1 MFGCFSVCSIPVP
14 GLTHRGGGTEQ
25 LQWVLQLQV
34 LSGKSVAVWAAD
46 ATQGRVE
53 GCSPYVG
60 HVLQGCC
67 LHGACWWLG
76 LSQCIN
82 VPLLCFGSCRKLE
95 LHRSAFLVITEVGTL
110 TREPKRC
117 SVPFWFPR
125 RKRKALLSSL
135 FILFYFILFYFIL
148 FYFIWNLSP
157 RLLSWCLFF
166 FLFFLVFVCHNPVTL
181 ISGNRRWAMQLW
193 FFFIYLK
200 KFC

>member
-1 MFGCFSVCSIPVP
+1 M
-14 GLTHRGGGTEQ
+14 
-25 LQWVLQLQV
+25 
-34 LSGKSVAVWAAD
+34 
-46 ATQGRVE
+46 E

-135 FILFYFILFYFIL
+135 FLFYFILFEI
-148 FYFIWNLSP
+148 SP
-157 RLLSWCLFF
+157 HVSYPDAFSFFFF
-166 FLFFLVFVCHNPVTL
+166 FLCLYVIILLLLSVVIGGEPCSYDFFL
-181 ISGNRRWAMQLW
+181 
-193 FFFIYLK
+193 FI
-200 KFC
+200 